1 MSLLLVLQQPMRMSQ
16 ALAYAAARSDVE
28 KVILTGDLQGG
39 SASLPPNTEIV
50 QILDG
55 AGSSSTEAVY
65 SRAVGRAERWAKGGS
80 VLGSQVSRW
89 VRSSEWRLRYADRL
103 RLIVEHRRGTEE
115 GRDYSAMV
123 KAMNV
128 IAETHEIDEIV
139 LFDLFDL
146 PPSLEF
152 ADVCDATVKVR

>member
-1 MSLLLVLQQPMRMSQ
+1 MRMSQ

-39 SASLPPNTEIV
+39 SAPLPPNTEIV
-50 QILDG
+50 QVSDG
-55 AGSSSTEAVY
+55 AGPSSTGAVY

-80 VLGSQVSRW
+80 ALGSQVSRW

-103 RLIVEHRRGTEE
+103 RLIVEHRRGPEE

-123 KAMNV
+123 NAMHA